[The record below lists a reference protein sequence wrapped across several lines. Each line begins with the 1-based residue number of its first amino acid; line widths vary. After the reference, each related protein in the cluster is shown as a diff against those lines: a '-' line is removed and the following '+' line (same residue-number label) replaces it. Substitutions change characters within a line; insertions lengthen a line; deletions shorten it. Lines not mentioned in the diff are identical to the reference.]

1 MTAVKS
7 FTPPIII
14 HNIADLYKNIYK
26 LNKKLSKQDRF
37 GIGKKIEDT
46 CLDCL
51 NLAIE
56 AALSTR
62 EAKIMILPKLRIE
75 IETLKQLIRVQN
87 ELTIISNNIYLDLQS
102 QLQEISKMATRW
114 HQFLTNKKPE

>member
-1 MTAVKS
+1 MIPAKTFS
-7 FTPPIII
+7 PPAII

-26 LNKKLSKQDRF
+26 INKKLPKQDRF
-37 GIGKKIEDT
+37 GIGKRIEDS

-56 AALSTR
+56 AALSSS
-62 EAKIMILPKLRIE
+62 ENKIVFVSKLRTK

-87 ELTIISNNIYLDLQS
+87 ELTIIPDKTYLDLQN
-102 QLQEISKMATRW
+102 QLQEVSKMATGW
-114 HQFLTNKKPE
+114 QKYLTNKKP